1 MCLVVKWFHI
11 FYPLKQKKLLVV
23 YRGVSLNPRVAPL
36 FNLFR
41 RSDEAGPSVWLMES
55 ASSCYEEFKDRKGEI
70 FTNLGAFQEGG
81 SQIPWT
87 SLPDGEIYDS
97 DLG

>member
-1 MCLVVKWFHI
+1 
-11 FYPLKQKKLLVV
+11 
-23 YRGVSLNPRVAPL
+23 
-36 FNLFR
+36 
-41 RSDEAGPSVWLMES
+41 MES